1 MRLFSALILACSMLF
16 LSACNA
22 GKVGVVDLNQI
33 MTQSVQAKN
42 AQKELV
48 EVQKIYQYNL
58 NVIEKKL
65 SRYKN
70 KAIAQNTLKQA
81 AAQLQQQ
88 LQTSHAGINQALA
101 NKLSE
106 VIKEQTTEYS
116 IIANKNAVWTS
127 DKANPEDITEKVISE
142 FNNAVIA
149 YPARP
154 VKVDNPKLPAD
165 SDAGKK

>member
-1 MRLFSALILACSMLF
+1 MRVFSALVLACSL
-16 LSACNA
+16 LCLTACNA
-22 GKVGVVDLNQI
+22 GKVGVVDLNQV
-33 MTQSVQAKN
+33 MTQSMQAKN

-65 SRYKN
+65 AQYKN
-70 KAIAQNTLKQA
+70 RAAAQNYLKQA
-81 AAQLQQQ
+81 AQQLQKQ

-106 VIKEQTTEYS
+106 IIKEQTTQYS
-116 IIANKNAVWTS
+116 IIANKNAIWTS
-127 DKANPEDITEKVISE
+127 DTANPEDITEKIIAAL
-142 FNNAVIA
+142 NDAVIE

-154 VKVDNPKLPAD
+154 LKVDNPKLPAD
-165 SDAGKK
+165 SGAKK